1 MPSLLRV
8 APLLAVTCFAGIAAC
23 GASTEDLQVG
33 IVSGAGGGGAA
44 PDVGA
49 GPDGGGDAADAG
61 TGSGGVGDPDA
72 GPGGGTG
79 DAGDLGGGW
88 PDGGGDEADGGAP
101 GAGTGDPDGG
111 TADAGTP
118 DAGTGD
124 PGGGTADAGTPDAG
138 TGDPDGGTADAGTPD
153 AGTGDADG
161 GAPDAGTPDGGGG
174 EADGGLPP
182 DGGTD
187 SGPPAPPAT
196 LPEQLQALATRTVFF
211 AHASVGA
218 NVMAGVEALLDANA
232 GLEPTVVGTR
242 SAAAIHAGVWADAY
256 LAADNG
262 YPFQKLAEFRDAIE
276 GGVGGVVEVAFLKFC
291 FADFWDSAGVD
302 ATALFAAYQAT
313 LAQLRAAHP
322 HVTFVHLTV
331 PLWTATDTN
340 ERRER
345 FSDLVRQTYGGLEP
359 VFDVALLESTRPD
372 GTREVDERGVPALVP
387 AYTSDGGH
395 LNEAG
400 REVVARALV
409 AFLAALP

>member
-8 APLLAVTCFAGIAAC
+8 APLLAVTCVAGIAAC

-33 IVSGAGGGGAA
+33 VVSGAGGGGAA
-44 PDVGA
+44 PDGGA
-49 GPDGGGDAADAG
+49 GPDAGGDAADAG

-79 DAGDLGGGW
+79 DAGDLGGW
-88 PDGGGDEADGGAP
+88 PDGGGGEADGGAP
-101 GAGTGDPDGG
+101 GAGTGDPGGG
-111 TADAGTP
+111 TADAGAP
-118 DAGTGD
+118 GAGAGD
-124 PGGGTADAGTPDAG
+124 PGGGTADAGAPDAG
-138 TGDPDGGTADAGTPD
+138 TGDP
-153 AGTGDADG
+153 DG

-187 SGPPAPPAT
+187 GGPPAPPAT

-256 LAADNG
+256 LVADNG

-322 HVTFVHLTV
+322 DVTFVHLTV

-345 FSDLVRQTYGGLEP
+345 FSDLVRQAYGGLEP

-400 REVVARALV
+400 RDLVARALV